1 MAHRTT
7 SKPLEKVVV
16 NVGVGKLRNQPQF
29 DEKVLPEVMQELALI
44 TGQKP
49 APRQTAKAVAS
60 FKTREGDIVGLQVTL
75 RGKRAHA
82 FLEKIVRLVLPRV
95 KDFRGVDPKNVD
107 EGGNLNLGFRE
118 QYVFPEINME
128 KSRIHFGLQVTVVP
142 AARNRARALEL
153 YRSLGVPFKRDANI
167 RMHANDAN
175 KIE

>member
-16 NVGVGKLRNQPQF
+16 NVGVGKLRSQPQF

-49 APRQTAKAVAS
+49 APRQAAKAVAS

-107 EGGNLNLGFRE
+107 ESGNLNLGFRE

-142 AARNRARALEL
+142 AARNRAKALEF
-153 YRSLGVPFKRDANI
+153 YHSLGVPLKGLVEKYKPQA
-167 RMHANDAN
+167 
-175 KIE
+175 